1 MIQIQVVPRTGHDAY
16 KLLRSRVLHQ
26 AATWYFSNKKKT
38 RLRHIQSEG
47 HIDIGNADGV
57 LTARVFPKEPRDVFY
72 LAEKFM
78 GRIIAWFGEEVAAVN
93 LQFVADPPV
102 VRQRRGVKKR

>member
-1 MIQIQVVPRTGHDAY
+1 MIQIQVVPRAGHDAY

-57 LTARVFPKEPRDVFY
+57 LTARIFPKEPRDVFY

-78 GRIIAWFGEEVAAVN
+78 GRIIAWFGAEVAAVN
-93 LQFVADPPV
+93 LQFVDDPPS
-102 VRQRRGVKKR
+102 RKKRR